1 MDIPLNPMA
10 NRLRV
15 FIFVSYYLPGYK
27 AGGPARTI
35 ANMVE
40 RLGDQI
46 DFRIACM
53 DRDLGDTG
61 SYSGV
66 RMGEWNMV
74 GKARVFYLTP
84 KHRSWREIQGLL
96 RGTSYDVLYLN
107 SFFDFRFTIVPL
119 MLRAAHRFPR
129 KPIILA
135 PRGEFSSGAL
145 LIKRWK
151 KRSFMFVTRLIG
163 LYSGVIWHASSIYER
178 DDIHRVFPSVSID
191 TIKVALDLA
200 PAEGVEAQVR
210 RRVPVPARGEVLCVC
225 FLSRLSPKK
234 NLDYALRCLRSVNKS
249 VEFTIYGPQED
260 AAYWAQCEALIASLP
275 SNVKVY
281 YAGTVEHNQVE
292 IKLAGHDL
300 FFFPTRG
307 ENYGHVIYEALA
319 AGLPILISDQTPWHD
334 LQQRGVGWVLPL
346 DHPEEFARV
355 IDEVAAMRPE
365 ERNLMRK
372 KAQAYALEKSED
384 ASVLQANRALFMD
397 VLNGA

>member
-10 NRLRV
+10 SRLRV

-53 DRDLGDTG
+53 DRDLGDMR

-66 RMGEWNMV
+66 KMGEWNAV
-74 GKARVFYLTP
+74 GKAKVFYLTP
-84 KHRSWREIQGLL
+84 KHRSWREIRELL

-119 MLRAAHRFPR
+119 ILREAHRFPC
-129 KPIILA
+129 KPIIIA
-135 PRGEFSSGAL
+135 PRGEFSPGAL

-151 KRSFMFVTRLIG
+151 KRSFMLVARLIG
-163 LYSGVIWHASSIYER
+163 LYSGVIWHASSIYELE
-178 DDIHRVFPSVSID
+178 DIRRIFPSVSTD

-210 RRVPVPARGEVLCVC
+210 RRVPVPAYGDVLHVC
-225 FLSRLSPKK
+225 FLSRLSPMK
-234 NLDYALRCLRSVNKS
+234 NLDYALRCLRSVNES

-260 AAYWAQCEALIASLP
+260 AAYWTQCESLIASLP
-275 SNVKVY
+275 SNVKVH

-292 IKLAGHDL
+292 MKLAGHDL

-346 DHPEEFARV
+346 DHPEEFTRV

-365 ERNLMRK
+365 ERDLMRK